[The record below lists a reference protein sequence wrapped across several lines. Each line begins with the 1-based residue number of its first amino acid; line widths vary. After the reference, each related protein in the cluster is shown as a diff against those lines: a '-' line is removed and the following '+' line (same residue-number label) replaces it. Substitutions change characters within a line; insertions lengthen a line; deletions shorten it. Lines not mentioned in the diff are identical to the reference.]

1 MDDFNKTTFSYD
13 DIAMYQHLVY
23 GNDQLLLKSSMIRT
37 NNVKEY
43 SNSKSVQTNTE
54 TSQKDSNEIN
64 ERFTMLNQIDIR
76 AQYLVFGYLRE
87 QEFLLFNNQ
96 HNTDNASFNLQS
108 IVTFILLY
116 CQDKYI
122 TINIKSSRDKF
133 KIFQLCVDPMIK
145 VATLTVK
152 VGDETSL
159 YGDLYY
165 GRKKM
170 KLGKTLNYYGVKPLD
185 TLLYK

>member
-76 AQYLVFGYLRE
+76 AQYLVFGYLRQ

-96 HNTDNASFNLQS
+96 HNTDNAS
-108 IVTFILLY
+108 
-116 CQDKYI
+116 
-122 TINIKSSRDKF
+122 
-133 KIFQLCVDPMIK
+133 
-145 VATLTVK
+145 
-152 VGDETSL
+152 
-159 YGDLYY
+159 
-165 GRKKM
+165 
-170 KLGKTLNYYGVKPLD
+170 
-185 TLLYK
+185 